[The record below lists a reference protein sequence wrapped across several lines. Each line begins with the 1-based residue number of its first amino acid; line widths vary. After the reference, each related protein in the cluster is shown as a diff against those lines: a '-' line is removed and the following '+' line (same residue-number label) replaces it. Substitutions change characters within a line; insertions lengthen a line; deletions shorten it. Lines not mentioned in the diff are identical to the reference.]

1 VIITPIYDSFALA
14 APASFRAGIQTAINM
29 LDAKFTAN
37 ITIAEHGRSKK
48 EVVIRCRQCELD
60 HKGRAYHCSPR
71 DPTSAPGILSGPMES
86 RP

>member
-37 ITIAEHGRSKK
+37 ITVAISIE
-48 EVVIRCRQCELD
+48 
-60 HKGRAYHCSPR
+60 
-71 DPTSAPGILSGPMES
+71 SAPGILSGPMES